1 MKGLV
6 KAAAVALAAAG
17 ISNAVAA
24 PDGTAEG
31 MAKVPQLT
39 EGTGLSFEDLRVDP
53 RGKVP
58 TRIGSP
64 VVPVPLAGPSESC
77 SQYLPADACGQDHP
91 CG

>member
-17 ISNAVAA
+17 ISSAVAA
-24 PDGTAEG
+24 SDRTTEG
-31 MAKVPQLT
+31 AAGVPQIGG
-39 EGTGLSFEDLRVDP
+39 GTGLSFEDLRVDP
-53 RGKVP
+53 RGKLP
-58 TRIGSP
+58 ALIGSP
-64 VVPVPLAGPSESC
+64 WVPVPVAGASESC